1 MTQDKIKENFSK
13 NLIALRKSRNLT
25 QLALAEKLNYS
36 DKAVSKWEVGT
47 VLPDVETMSNI
58 ADFFGVTVNDLI
70 YEKKKKL
77 EMKFLQNNVFIISAA
92 AFAVFF
98 LASIV
103 FIVLS
108 AGFKVERSWL
118 AFIVAIPISSVVV
131 LVLSSIWFGKKWL
144 YGSVTALFWGILLNI
159 YLFINNFGLWFI
171 FIAGVIGQIL
181 ITFSFMIK
189 KFKKR

>member
-1 MTQDKIKENFSK
+1 MTQDKIKENFSN

-70 YEKKKKL
+70 YEKKKKI
-77 EMKFLQNNVFIISAA
+77 EMKFLKNNVFIISVAV
-92 AFAVFF
+92 FAVFF

-103 FIVLS
+103 FFVLS
-108 AGFKVERSWL
+108 SGFKVERSWL
-118 AFIVAIPISSVVV
+118 AFIVAVPISAIVV
-131 LVLSSIWFGKKWL
+131 LVLSSLWFGRRWL

-159 YLFINNFGLWFI
+159 FLSINDFGLWFI
-171 FIAGVIGQIL
+171 FIVGVIGQVL

-189 KFKKR
+189 KFRKK